1 MPLLKLDKDDP
12 QKELEFEVKCALE
25 QDPSVRLDRWLE
37 WNIDMLKFAEEN
49 QKRLGLNILDGY
61 QDASQIIKRS

>member
-1 MPLLKLDKDDP
+1 MPLLKLEKDDP
-12 QKELEFEVKCALE
+12 KKELEFEVKCALE

-49 QKRLGLNILDGY
+49 RKQLGLGALDGY
-61 QDASQIIKRS
+61 QISPKIIKPS